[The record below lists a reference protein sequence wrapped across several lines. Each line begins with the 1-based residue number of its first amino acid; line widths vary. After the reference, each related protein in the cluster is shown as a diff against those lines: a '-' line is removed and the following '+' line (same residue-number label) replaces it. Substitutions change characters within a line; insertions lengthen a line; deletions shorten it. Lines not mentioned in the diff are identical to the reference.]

1 MLKYTA
7 RMLKDIKLIG
17 FTRIISKSKFHNHKT
32 LFSLPQQ
39 ATELIQLEY
48 SRDDIQKDA
57 ERNLKDI

>member
-1 MLKYTA
+1 
-7 RMLKDIKLIG
+7 MLKDIKLIG

-32 LFSLPQQ
+32 LFSLPQR

>member
-1 MLKYTA
+1 
-7 RMLKDIKLIG
+7 MLKDIKLIG
-17 FTRIISKSKFHNHKT
+17 FTLIISKSKYHNLKN
-32 LFSLPQQ
+32 LIFSSTAIQNIIQ